1 MSITDPPPACPALPE
16 RYQPMPTPQAALLGS
31 GGMADVFKAQDR
43 LLGDEVAVKVVRQD
57 VMAAPEFR
65 PRFER
70 EVAIS
75 AGVVHPHL
83 VPLHDL
89 GELPDGRPYL
99 ALALADSGSLLELR
113 RTNPPWPLLRRLLD
127 ETLSALSCLHARG
140 ILHLDVKLSN
150 VLLHRGRDNRLHAW
164 LSDLG
169 LAKALEQREAF
180 QGTLAGTLSYMP
192 LEVLLRRYGE
202 IGPPADLFAMGVLIY
217 RLVSGTN
224 PFKEQGVPAH
234 INLRYRPPKRLP
246 VRRGLVVP
254 PGLEEIV
261 LTLVQPD
268 PRTRFDLAA
277 DLRAALASLPRLE
290 GDDEDDEG
298 DLPFDAKE
306 HRASAAPT
314 DVLGE
319 EHSSS
324 SWSCEDPI
332 FGDPREAPRW
342 NRPSLGPVPFRPLPE
357 PGLGARARAS
367 LPLFALR
374 EIPLVNRERE
384 QQQLWDLARG
394 VAATGK
400 PAAVILEG
408 EAGVGKSRLVKA
420 VVRSLEET
428 GHAVPIEVG
437 FSQHGGPGD
446 GYQAGIRRL
455 LRLVGDDPDLTRS
468 RLERWIARDCQ
479 AITPEVLLEA
489 ELLQRW
495 GVPAK
500 GQEPVSPVI
509 AREYLY
515 HHLQRYS
522 WRGLGLLIIEDAH
535 WCRVDDDGAEL
546 AATVLQLGLPVLAIV
561 TTRTNPL
568 DIHPAARA
576 SLRALEDLGAV
587 RLTVDALPG
596 GVMSDLVEEY
606 LPLEPAL
613 AAEVARR
620 SEGNPLFARELI
632 GQWCREAALVADYGP
647 LGRIGRSSDD
657 GLRYRLAAPRME
669 TIPDDI
675 RSLISAR
682 LSTLILRARNAA
694 AVGKALDVVGTAGGG
709 LPWEVLSRAAGPG
722 LDDLMEGGL
731 VRRQDR
737 TCLIEHAML
746 AQLLRERV
754 QGQASLAAHRALAE
768 AWAAAGQHPRAQ
780 VAVGHHLLAAG
791 LPLEALEP
799 LMAAVEWLEVAG
811 NVGELRAAAQELN
824 RAALAVGTDE
834 RPWVLAQLALA
845 SADRAAGSVP
855 DALKRIET
863 LLERDLLDADLAIE
877 VAAQY
882 VNTLDYEPR
891 ASLGLP
897 ALEVVEPHLSDAT
910 PSARARWHQARAAC
924 LLHLGRARPAE
935 RELRAAL
942 DVVERDPQRSE
953 LLFQLGKAVEPHDL
967 DHALTLLQEAS
978 QLAGQV
984 GYVALQ
990 SQAKAVMAR
999 ILGMRGQWAR
1009 GQAMAEQAERA
1020 ALAIGFH
1027 WQVPLFRNSRA
1038 ECLRFQG
1045 EVAAAAELYREGRG
1059 WAAAT
1064 GQRSWTYVFD
1074 LNLALC
1080 ALLQGRIGA
1089 LRDRLD
1095 AIAQEAD
1102 PQWEP
1107 FAHFVAGLEAAWAS
1121 LSDGGPEILQD
1132 LPLGKLAAEGLD
1144 GALILSLLLRAAR
1157 ARGWGAEAGRLRG
1170 RLDQGLAERKLQGR
1184 LLLPQLEVFEEAM
1197 GLAADPSDATTPML
1211 R

>member
-1 MSITDPPPACPALPE
+1 MTSASPPPACPTLPE
-16 RYQPMPTPQAALLGS
+16 RYHPLPTAESALLGS
-31 GGMADVFKAQDR
+31 GGMADVFRARDR
-43 LLGDEVAVKVVRQD
+43 LLGDEVAIKVVRED

-70 EVAIS
+70 EVSIS

-127 ETLSALSCLHARG
+127 EALSALSCLHARG

-150 VLLHRGRDNRLHAW
+150 VLLQRSPDGKLHAW

-202 IGPPADLFAMGVLIY
+202 IGPAADLFAMGVLMY

-224 PFKEQGVPAH
+224 PFKEQGVPPH
-234 INLRYRPPKRLP
+234 INLRYRPPKRVP
-246 VRRGLVVP
+246 VRRGLTVP
-254 PGLEEIV
+254 PGLEEII

-277 DLRAALASLPRLE
+277 DLRAALASLQRL
-290 GDDEDDEG
+290 DDDQEDDH
-298 DLPFDAKE
+298 PFDAKE
-306 HRASAAPT
+306 HRSSAAPT

-319 EHSSS
+319 EQSSS
-324 SWSCEDPI
+324 SWSSEDPI
-332 FGDPREAPRW
+332 FGDPREPPRW

-374 EIPLVNRERE
+374 EIPLVNRE
-384 QQQLWDLARG
+384 QTLQQLWDLARG
-394 VAATGK
+394 VAASGE

-428 GHAVPIEVG
+428 GHAVPVEVG

-446 GYQAGIRRL
+446 GYGAAVRRL
-455 LRLVGDDPDLTRS
+455 LRLVGDDPELTRS

-479 AITPEVLLEA
+479 AISAEVLLEA

-495 GVPAK
+495 GVPAP
-500 GQEPVSPVI
+500 GQEPVSPAI
-509 AREYLY
+509 AREYLFQ
-515 HHLQRYS
+515 HLQRYN
-522 WRGLGLLIIEDAH
+522 WRGLGLLIVEDAH
-535 WCRVDDDGAEL
+535 WCQADDDGAEL

-568 DIHPAARA
+568 DVHPTARA
-576 SLRALEDLGAV
+576 SLRALRDLGATSLRV
-587 RLTVDALPG
+587 EPLPAG
-596 GVMSDLVEEY
+596 AMSDLVDEY

-632 GQWCREAALVADYGP
+632 GQWCREDALVADYGH
-647 LGRIGRSSDD
+647 LGRIGRAMHD

-675 RSLISAR
+675 RSLLSAR
-682 LSTLILRARNAA
+682 LSTLILRAHNAA
-694 AVGKALDVVGTAGGG
+694 AVGRALDVVGVAGSG
-709 LPWEVLSRAAGPG
+709 LPWAVLSRAAGPG
-722 LDDLMEGGL
+722 LYDLVEGAL

-737 TCLIEHAML
+737 SCFIEHAML

-754 QGQASLAAHRALAE
+754 QGQGAIKAHLALAE
-768 AWAAAGQHPRAQ
+768 AWGAVGQQPRAQ
-780 VAVGHHLLAAG
+780 VAVGHHELAAG
-791 LPLEALEP
+791 RPREALAP

-811 NVGELRAAAQELN
+811 NVGELRGAAQELN
-824 RAALAVGTDE
+824 RAALAVGVDE

-855 DALKRIET
+855 DALKRIQT
-863 LLERDLLDADLAIE
+863 LLDRELTDADLAIE

-882 VNTLDYEPR
+882 INTLDYEPR

-897 ALEVVEPHLSDAT
+897 ALEAVEPMLDSASS
-910 PSARARWHQARAAC
+910 SARARWHQARAAC

-935 RELRAAL
+935 RELRDAL
-942 DVVERDPQRSE
+942 DGVERDPQRAE
-953 LLFQLGKAVEPHDL
+953 LLFQLGKSVEPHDL
-967 DHALTLLQEAS
+967 DQALTLLREAS
-978 QLAGQV
+978 QLAGRV

-990 SQAKAVMAR
+990 SQVHAVMAR
-999 ILGMRGQWAR
+999 ILGMRGKWDE
-1009 GQAMAEQAERA
+1009 GQQMAEQAERA

-1080 ALLQGRIGA
+1080 ALLQGRITA

-1095 AIAQEAD
+1095 AIAREAD

-1107 FAHFVAGLEAAWAS
+1107 FAHFVAGLEAAWSS
-1121 LSDGGPEILQD
+1121 LSGGGPEVLQD

-1144 GALILSLLLRAAR
+1144 GALLLSVLLRAAR
-1157 ARGWGAEAGRLRG
+1157 SRGWGAEAGRLRST
-1170 RLDQGLAERKLQGR
+1170 LDEGLAVRGLKGS
-1184 LLLPQLEVFEEAM
+1184 LLLPQLEVFEEAL
-1197 GLAADPSDATTPML
+1197 GLERDPSDSTAPTRTG
-1211 R
+1211 

>member
-1 MSITDPPPACPALPE
+1 MSTQDPPPVCPRLPE
-16 RYQPMPTPQAALLGS
+16 RYHPLPTAESALLGS
-31 GGMADVFKAQDR
+31 GGMADVFRARDR
-43 LLGDEVAVKVVRQD
+43 LLGDEVAIKVVRQD

-70 EVAIS
+70 EVSIS

-150 VLLHRGRDNRLHAW
+150 VLLHRGREGKLHAW

-202 IGPPADLFAMGVLIY
+202 IGPAADLFAMGVLMY

-234 INLRYRPPKRLP
+234 INLRYRPPKRVP
-246 VRRGLVVP
+246 TRRGLIVP
-254 PGLEEIV
+254 PGLGEII
-261 LTLVQPD
+261 LALVQPD

-277 DLRAALASLPRLE
+277 DLRAALASLPRL
-290 GDDEDDEG
+290 DDDREDDH
-298 DLPFDAKE
+298 PFDAKE
-306 HRASAAPT
+306 HRTSAPPT
-314 DVLGE
+314 DLLGD

-324 SWSCEDPI
+324 IWSCEEPV
-332 FGDPREAPRW
+332 FGDPQEPPRW

-374 EIPLVNRERE
+374 EIPLVSRE
-384 QQQLWDLARG
+384 QALQELWDKARS
-394 VAATGK
+394 VASSGK
-400 PAAVILEG
+400 PAAVIIEG
-408 EAGVGKSRLVKA
+408 EAGVGKSRVVKA
-420 VVRSLEET
+420 VARSLEET
-428 GHAVPIEVG
+428 GHAVAVEVG
-437 FSQHGGPGD
+437 FSQYGGPGD
-446 GYQAGIRRL
+446 GYGAAVRRV
-455 LRLVGDDPDLTRS
+455 LRLVGDDSELTRS

-500 GQEPVSPVI
+500 GQEPVAPAIS
-509 AREYLY
+509 REYLFQ
-515 HHLQRYS
+515 HLLRYS

-535 WCRVDDDGAEL
+535 WCTADDDGAEL

-568 DIHPAARA
+568 DIHPNARS
-576 SLRALEDLGAV
+576 SLRALRDLGATSMV
-587 RLTVDALPG
+587 VEPLPASA
-596 GVMSDLVEEY
+596 MSDLVEEY
-606 LPLEPAL
+606 LPLEPSL

-620 SEGNPLFARELI
+620 SEGNPLFAKELI
-632 GQWCREAALVADYGP
+632 GQWCREDALVADYGP
-647 LGRIGRSSDD
+647 LGRIGRAMHD

-675 RSLISAR
+675 RSLLSAR
-682 LSTLILRARNAA
+682 LSTMILRASNAS
-694 AVGKALDVVGTAGGG
+694 AVGRALDVVGVAGSG
-709 LPWEVLSRAAGPG
+709 LPWAVLSRAAGPG
-722 LDDLMEGGL
+722 LHDLLEGGL
-731 VRRQDR
+731 LRRRDR
-737 TCLIEHAML
+737 TCFIEHAML

-754 QGQASLAAHRALAE
+754 QGQGAIQAHTALAE
-768 AWAAAGQHPRAQ
+768 AWGAVGQHPRAQ
-780 VAVGHHLLAAG
+780 VEVGHHELAAG
-791 LPLEALEP
+791 RPQEALAP

-811 NVGELRAAAQELN
+811 NVGELRGAAQELN

-855 DALKRIET
+855 DALKRINT
-863 LLERDLLDADLAIE
+863 LLERELVDSDMAIE

-891 ASLGLP
+891 STLGLP
-897 ALEVVEPHLSDAT
+897 ALEAVEPCLVSAS

-935 RELRAAL
+935 RELRDAL
-942 DVVERDPQRSE
+942 DVVERDPQRAE
-953 LLFQLGKAVEPHDL
+953 LLFQLGKAVEPNDL

-978 QLAGQV
+978 QLAGRV

-990 SQAKAVMAR
+990 SQARAVMAR
-999 ILGMRGQWAR
+999 ILGMRGQWVR
-1009 GQAMAEQAERA
+1009 GQNMAEQAERN

-1045 EVAAAAELYREGRG
+1045 DVAAAAELYREGRG

-1064 GQRSWTYVFD
+1064 GQKSWTYVFD

-1080 ALLQGRIGA
+1080 ALLQGRISA

-1095 AIAQEAD
+1095 AIAHEAD

-1107 FAHFVAGLEAAWAS
+1107 FAHFVAGLEAAWAC
-1121 LSDGGPEILQD
+1121 LSQRGPEVLRD
-1132 LPLGKLAAEGLD
+1132 LPMGKLAGEGLD
-1144 GALILSLLLRAAR
+1144 GALLLSLLLRAAR
-1157 ARGWGAEAGRLRG
+1157 SRGWGAEAGRLRSK
-1170 RLDQGLAERKLQGR
+1170 LDQGLAERKLEGS

-1197 GLAADPSDATTPML
+1197 GLGPDPSDATAPIP
-1211 R
+1211 RG

>member
-1 MSITDPPPACPALPE
+1 
-16 RYQPMPTPQAALLGS
+16 MPTAEAALLGS
-31 GGMADVFKAQDR
+31 GGMADVFRARDR
-43 LLGDEVAVKVVRQD
+43 LLGDEVAMKVVRQD
-57 VMAAPEFR
+57 VMDAAEFR

-150 VLLHRGRDNRLHAW
+150 VLLQRGRDHKLHAW

-169 LAKALEQREAF
+169 LAKALEHREAF

-246 VRRGLVVP
+246 VRRGLTVP

-277 DLRAALASLPRLE
+277 DLRAALASLPRL
-290 GDDEDDEG
+290 DDDREDEHS
-298 DLPFDAKE
+298 FDASE
-306 HRASAAPT
+306 HRTSAPPT
-314 DVLGE
+314 DVIGE

-324 SWSCEDPI
+324 SWSCEDPV
-332 FGDPREAPRW
+332 FGDPREPPRW

-374 EIPLVNRERE
+374 EIPLVGRDVEMQR
-384 QQQLWDLARG
+384 LWDLARG
-394 VAATGK
+394 VAASGK

-408 EAGVGKSRLVKA
+408 EAGVGKSRLVRA
-420 VVRSLEET
+420 VARSLEET
-428 GHAVPIEVG
+428 GHAVPVEVG

-446 GYQAGIRRL
+446 GFQAGIRRL
-455 LRLVGDDPDLTRS
+455 LRLVGDDAELTRS

-500 GQEPVSPVI
+500 GQEPVSPAI
-509 AREYLY
+509 AREYLFQ
-515 HHLQRYS
+515 HLQRYS
-522 WRGLGLLIIEDAH
+522 WRGLGLLLIEDAH
-535 WCRVDDDGAEL
+535 WCTADDDGAEL

-561 TTRTNPL
+561 TSRTNPL
-568 DIHPAARA
+568 DIHPNAQ
-576 SLRALEDLGAV
+576 RALKALKDLGA
-587 RLTVDALPG
+587 TSIHIEPLPG

-606 LPLEPAL
+606 LPLDPAL

-632 GQWCREAALVADYGP
+632 GQWCREDVLVADYGP
-647 LGRIGRSSDD
+647 LGRIGRSAHD

-669 TIPDDI
+669 TIPEDI
-675 RSLISAR
+675 RSLLSAR
-682 LSTLILRARNAA
+682 LSTLILRARSAV
-694 AVGKALDVVGTAGGG
+694 AVGRALDVVGVAGSG
-709 LPWEVLSRAAGPG
+709 LPWAVLSRAAGPG
-722 LDDLMEGGL
+722 LHDLMEGGL
-731 VRRQDR
+731 VRRQDQ
-737 TCLIEHAML
+737 TCFIEHAML
-746 AQLLRERV
+746 AQLLHERV
-754 QGQASLAAHRALAE
+754 QGRAAIAAHVALAE
-768 AWAAAGQHPRAQ
+768 AWSVAGQHPRAQ
-780 VAVGHHLLAAG
+780 VAVGHHLLAADQ
-791 LPLEALEP
+791 PLRALEP
-799 LMAAVEWLEVAG
+799 LMAAVDWLEVAG

-845 SADRAAGSVP
+845 AADRAAGSVP
-855 DALKRIET
+855 DALKRIQT
-863 LLERDLLDADLAIE
+863 LLERELTDADLAIE

-891 ASLGLP
+891 ARLGLP
-897 ALEVVEPHLSDAT
+897 ALEAVEFHMVEAT
-910 PSARARWHQARAAC
+910 PSARARWYQARAAC

-942 DVVERDPQRSE
+942 DAVERDPQRAE

-978 QLAGQV
+978 QLAARV

-990 SQAKAVMAR
+990 SQARAVMAR

-1107 FAHFVAGLEAAWAS
+1107 FAHFVAGLEAAWS
-1121 LSDGGPEILQD
+1121 CLSEGGPEVLQD

-1144 GALILSLLLRAAR
+1144 GALLISLLLRAAR
-1157 ARGWGAEAGRLRG
+1157 TRGWGAEAGRLRG
-1170 RLDQGLAERKLQGR
+1170 RLDQGLAERKLRGS

-1197 GLAADPSDATTPML
+1197 GLGADPSDATTPKV